1 MVFMG
6 SGREVAPNRLSSA
19 PTLSGQSRAT
29 LPEHLESREIGRGFL
44 TANQNGGR
52 ERRSDLGCGGSS
64 NFCRRTFGPT
74 ERAPHGI
81 HDDVLG
87 PAYHFLRQVAIGQLQ
102 RIVANMIEDSVGH
115 FLLGRSCEV
124 GLKFFYPCVP
134 AIR

>member
-6 SGREVAPNRLSSA
+6 PGREVAPNRLSSA
-19 PTLSGQSRAT
+19 PTLSGQSRAM

-44 TANQNGGR
+44 TANQNVGR

-81 HDDVLG
+81 HDVFG

-102 RIVANMIEDSVGH
+102 RIVAKMIEDSVRH
-115 FLLGRSCEV
+115 FLLDRPFQIR
-124 GLKFFYPCVP
+124 LKFFYRCQPEH
-134 AIR
+134 